1 MPLNAVTLKAAFLPV
16 MTVSYAI
23 LGGGTPSAPT
33 FNYVL
38 NGAVNSLTLTT
49 TAQTVSVD
57 LGSAWS
63 VTPNPLGG
71 SSSSQQWYSTQA
83 LTGTASAS
91 TIVFIFQHQFYLTMQ
106 VNPSGTGS
114 TTPSTSGWYNAGQK
128 VTIGATAKSGY
139 NFLSWAGSG
148 AGSYSGICSVAG
160 CSSAAAVTM
169 NAPITETANFEQTSS

>member
-1 MPLNAVTLKAAFLPV
+1 MPLNAVTLKAAFDPV

-91 TIVFIFQHQFYLTMQ
+91 TIVFIFQHQYYLTMKA
-106 VNPSGTGS
+106 SGPGTV
-114 TTPSTSGWYNAGQK
+114 TPSSGWYNSGAK
-128 VTIGATAKSGY
+128 VTIKATP
-139 NFLSWAGSG
+139 NAGHKFTKWTG
-148 AGSYSGICSVAG
+148 TGTGSYTGTKNPATI
-160 CSSAAAVTM
+160 TM
-169 NAPITETANFEQTSS
+169 NAAITETATFT